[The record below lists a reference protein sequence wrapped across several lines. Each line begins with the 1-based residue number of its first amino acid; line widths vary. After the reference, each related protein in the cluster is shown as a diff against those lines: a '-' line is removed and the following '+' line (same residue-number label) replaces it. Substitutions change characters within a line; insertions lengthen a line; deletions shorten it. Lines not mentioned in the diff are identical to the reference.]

1 MAIMFYSSQFIFP
14 LCLISKQKPY
24 ILWTFFK
31 KMIKLQYTYFA
42 SKGRK
47 PKEENF

>member
-24 ILWTFFK
+24 ILWTHFLKNDKAAIYLFC
-31 KMIKLQYTYFA
+31 Q
-42 SKGRK
+42 
-47 PKEENF
+47 